1 MLRKNNSDTSYRE
14 NSKKL
19 REDILSADISLDNR
33 QIGQLKEFTSLLKKW
48 NQIHNLTG
56 AKSTTDIYA
65 NILDSLYPYTFIKKP
80 NSLLDV
86 GTGAGFPG
94 LILAIGYPESHTIL
108 CEPRNKRASFLKFVA
123 MELKL
128 DSVEVIKKRV
138 EDYHASEPFELITS
152 RAVTNTKML
161 LSITEHLRDDDT
173 RLLFYKG
180 EQIFSELELVDSPIY
195 YDIIEKNKRNYLYI
209 KG

>member
-1 MLRKNNSDTSYRE
+1 MKINSLIEHLNIAID
-14 NSKKL
+14 SKQTEQLEKFS
-19 REDILSADISLDNR
+19 DIL
-33 QIGQLKEFTSLLKKW
+33 EEW
-48 NQIHNLTG
+48 NKIHNLTG
-56 AKSTTDIYA
+56 AKTKEAVYK
-65 NILDSLYPYTFIKKP
+65 NILDSLYPCEFIKQP

-94 LILAIGYPESHTIL
+94 LILAIAYPKCQTVL

-123 MELKL
+123 MELGL
-128 DSVEVIKKRV
+128 DNIEVVKKRV
-138 EDYHASEPFELITS
+138 EDYHKAKSFDLISS

-161 LSITEHLRDDDT
+161 LRLTEHLRDDDT

-180 EQIFSELELVDSPIY
+180 EQLFSELELVDSPIY
-195 YDIIEKNKRNYLYI
+195 YDIIEKNQRNYLYI

>member
-1 MLRKNNSDTSYRE
+1 MKINSLIEHIEIDSVQIEQLERFT
-14 NSKKL
+14 
-19 REDILSADISLDNR
+19 DIL
-33 QIGQLKEFTSLLKKW
+33 EEW

-56 AKSTTDIYA
+56 AKIRDEIYK
-65 NILDSLYPYTFIKKP
+65 NILDSLYPHSFIQEPK
-80 NSLLDV
+80 SILDI

-94 LILAIGYPESHTIL
+94 LILAIIYPNCYTVL

-123 MELKL
+123 MELEL
-128 DSVEVIKKRV
+128 DNVEVVKKRV
-138 EDYHASEPFELITS
+138 ENYHCSEPFELITS
-152 RAVTNTKML
+152 RAVTNTKVL

-180 EQIFSELELVDSPIY
+180 EQLSLELELVDSPIY
-195 YDIIEKNKRNYLYI
+195 YDIIEKHQRNYLYI